1 VAETLHRAA
10 LYTQAGADGLF
21 VPALVNPDDIRA
33 VVAGIQLPLN
43 VLAWNGLAP
52 SAELGRLGV
61 SRLSAGS
68 GISQV
73 LWKHAEDL
81 AKAFLAGG
89 KSETLA
95 GQMPYGQL
103 QNLF

>member
-1 VAETLHRAA
+1 M
-10 LYTQAGADGLF
+10 
-21 VPALVNPDDIRA
+21 
-33 VVAGIQLPLN
+33 
-43 VLAWNGLAP
+43 
-52 SAELGRLGV
+52 
-61 SRLSAGS
+61 SAGS

-103 QNLF
+103 QKLF